1 MHASSA
7 VQASPYRRWVSEADG
22 GPVGFSLQ
30 MCGRI
35 IRMGA
40 TLGIVF
46 GVVLMLLGVILLR
59 DYRTMGTQI
68 VGKTIPNSLRTG
80 DPDRYRKVLGSC
92 YLLGGIV
99 FAAVGIVVLAR

>member
-1 MHASSA
+1 
-7 VQASPYRRWVSEADG
+7 
-22 GPVGFSLQ
+22 

-80 DPDRYRKVLGSC
+80 DPDRYRRVLGSC

-99 FAAVGIVVLAR
+99 FAVVGIVVLAK

>member
-1 MHASSA
+1 
-7 VQASPYRRWVSEADG
+7 
-22 GPVGFSLQ
+22 
-30 MCGRI
+30 MCDRI

-46 GVVLMLLGVILLR
+46 GIVLVLLGVTLLC

-80 DPDRYRKVLGSC
+80 DPDKYRKVLGSC

-99 FAAVGIVVLAR
+99 FAVVGIVVLAK